1 MADNTVNIWGH
12 MKCVVENYAERTY
25 VKLLQKENNA
35 FILISGTE
43 WDILKQDAAYI
54 DQSLTS
60 LYNYRSSLSQ
70 VTTVTVE
77 KCNATKYVSFHKKI
91 KTNKGFMQNK
101 FINLKLRQWDDLY
114 IAMPQIDELYKAK
127 RKCTA
132 YMRRTSRYTKKLY
145 NQHCRVPRRK
155 TAR

>member
-1 MADNTVNIWGH
+1 MAFSIHRVRAAGVDPLCSCREDWG
-12 MKCVVENYAERTY
+12 M
-25 VKLLQKENNA
+25 NA
-35 FILISGTE
+35 RVFNHECQIVLSI
-43 WDILKQDAAYI
+43 IHRYCNVL
-54 DQSLTS
+54 QSLTS